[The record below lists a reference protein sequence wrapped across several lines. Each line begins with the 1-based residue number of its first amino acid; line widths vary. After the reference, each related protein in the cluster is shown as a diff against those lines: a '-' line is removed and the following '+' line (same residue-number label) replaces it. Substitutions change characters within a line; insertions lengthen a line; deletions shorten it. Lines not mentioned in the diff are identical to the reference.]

1 MSHYKHFTTKE
12 REKILFFLAQEK
24 TISFIAKELQR
35 DKSSVSRE
43 IKRNTN
49 TEGIYS
55 PSYAQK
61 QYEIRRRKCGRKPLL
76 LNADINKTVQFLFLQ
91 YQWSPE
97 QISFRLKHE
106 KNPIQ
111 ISYATI
117 YRGIYRGFLEEGKL
131 SPGQRGVARKLRH
144 KGKTR
149 NKNGCIETRGKI
161 KISHHIS
168 ERPEQANQRERIG
181 DWEADTVAGVTGKA
195 CLVTLVDR
203 KSRYLLCEKVAKKDS
218 ISVKQGGHLRVCG
231 DDLGEGQQRMDDV
244 FCNGVGGRGFC
255 TEDAHQRSGG
265 QMPGLDLVVLM
276 DEVQQVELLALILV
290 QALGLDIEHGIGV
303 HSHLLGVQQPVGQC
317 FLVGL
322 FHSSQ
327 LAEHR
332 LVLGKGQQFF
342 QLGGVLAEAGA
353 NVLFQRGGQ
362 ARVALQ
368 QPAAEGDAV
377 GLIVELFRVHR
388 LA

>member
-76 LNADINKTVQFLFLQ
+76 LNADIHKTVQFLFLQ

-117 YRGIYRGFLEEGKL
+117 YRGIYRGFLEEGNNPEWSIRVNVEHILGDEENLNRIPAKIRKAKNL
-131 SPGQRGVARKLRH
+131 QLLLETAVELARRKAVVEPGFVSAQGYMGRV
-144 KGKTR
+144 
-149 NKNGCIETRGKI
+149 
-161 KISHHIS
+161 
-168 ERPEQANQRERIG
+168 Q
-181 DWEADTVAGVTGKA
+181 
-195 CLVTLVDR
+195 
-203 KSRYLLCEKVAKKDS
+203 YLLPIYLTKMNK
-218 ISVKQGGHLRVCG
+218 
-231 DDLGEGQQRMDDV
+231 
-244 FCNGVGGRGFC
+244 
-255 TEDAHQRSGG
+255 
-265 QMPGLDLVVLM
+265 LDLAMTLTVM
-276 DEVQQVELLALILV
+276 DGYYLGNTCLTLEMAYLNAL
-290 QALGLDIEHGIGV
+290 
-303 HSHLLGVQQPVGQC
+303 
-317 FLVGL
+317 
-322 FHSSQ
+322 
-327 LAEHR
+327 
-332 LVLGKGQQFF
+332 
-342 QLGGVLAEAGA
+342 
-353 NVLFQRGGQ
+353 
-362 ARVALQ
+362 
-368 QPAAEGDAV
+368 
-377 GLIVELFRVHR
+377 
-388 LA
+388 

>member
-55 PSYAQK
+55 PSYAHK

-76 LNADINKTVQFLFLQ
+76 LNADIHKTVQFLFLQ

-131 SPGQRGVARKLRH
+131 SPGQR
-144 KGKTR
+144 
-149 NKNGCIETRGKI
+149 
-161 KISHHIS
+161 
-168 ERPEQANQRERIG
+168 
-181 DWEADTVAGVTGKA
+181 
-195 CLVTLVDR
+195 
-203 KSRYLLCEKVAKKDS
+203 
-218 ISVKQGGHLRVCG
+218 
-231 DDLGEGQQRMDDV
+231 
-244 FCNGVGGRGFC
+244 
-255 TEDAHQRSGG
+255 
-265 QMPGLDLVVLM
+265 
-276 DEVQQVELLALILV
+276 
-290 QALGLDIEHGIGV
+290 
-303 HSHLLGVQQPVGQC
+303 
-317 FLVGL
+317 
-322 FHSSQ
+322 
-327 LAEHR
+327 
-332 LVLGKGQQFF
+332 
-342 QLGGVLAEAGA
+342 
-353 NVLFQRGGQ
+353 
-362 ARVALQ
+362 
-368 QPAAEGDAV
+368 
-377 GLIVELFRVHR
+377 
-388 LA
+388 

>member
-35 DKSSVSRE
+35 NKSSVSRE

-76 LNADINKTVQFLFLQ
+76 LNADIHKTVQFLFLQ

-97 QISFRLKHE
+97 QISFRLKHD

-131 SPGQRGVARKLRH
+131 SPGRRGVARKYIEEKPDIKMVVLKREV
-144 KGKTR
+144 KLKLVITFQNDQ
-149 NKNGCIETRGKI
+149 NKQIN
-161 KISHHIS
+161 
-168 ERPEQANQRERIG
+168 ERESG

-218 ISVKQGGHLRVCG
+218 ISVKQAIIHMLKDSQPKTITPDRGKEFSRHEEISKALNDVQFYFPEPHQPWQRGTNENTNGLLREYSPKKQ
-231 DDLGEGQQRMDDV
+231 DL
-244 FCNGVGGRGFC
+244 
-255 TEDAHQRSGG
+255 TEIKPSLIRDK
-265 QMPGLDLVVLM
+265 V
-276 DEVQQVELLALILV
+276 LILNQRPRKCLNWKSPFEV
-290 QALGLDIEHGIGV
+290 YFDI
-303 HSHLLGVQQPVGQC
+303 SLHLT
-317 FLVGL
+317 
-322 FHSSQ
+322 
-327 LAEHR
+327 
-332 LVLGKGQQFF
+332 
-342 QLGGVLAEAGA
+342 
-353 NVLFQRGGQ
+353 
-362 ARVALQ
+362 
-368 QPAAEGDAV
+368 
-377 GLIVELFRVHR
+377 
-388 LA
+388 

>member
-76 LNADINKTVQFLFLQ
+76 LNADIHKTVQFLFLQ

-144 KGKTR
+144 RGKTR
-149 NKNGCIETRGKI
+149 HKNGCIETRGKI

-195 CLVTLVDR
+195 CLITLVDR

-218 ISVKQGGHLRVCG
+218 ISVKQAIIHMLKDSQPKTITPDRGKEFSRHEEISKALNDVQFYFPEPHQPWQRGTNENTNGLLREYFPKKQ
-231 DDLGEGQQRMDDV
+231 DL
-244 FCNGVGGRGFC
+244 
-255 TEDAHQRSGG
+255 TEIKPSLIRDK
-265 QMPGLDLVVLM
+265 
-276 DEVQQVELLALILV
+276 ALILNQRPRKCLNWKSPFEV
-290 QALGLDIEHGIGV
+290 YFDI
-303 HSHLLGVQQPVGQC
+303 SLHLT
-317 FLVGL
+317 
-322 FHSSQ
+322 
-327 LAEHR
+327 
-332 LVLGKGQQFF
+332 
-342 QLGGVLAEAGA
+342 
-353 NVLFQRGGQ
+353 
-362 ARVALQ
+362 
-368 QPAAEGDAV
+368 
-377 GLIVELFRVHR
+377 
-388 LA
+388 

>member
-76 LNADINKTVQFLFLQ
+76 LNADIHKTVQFLFLQ

-131 SPGQRGVARKLRH
+131 SPGQRGVARKLRN

-149 NKNGCIETRGKI
+149 HKNGCIETRGKI

-168 ERPEQANQRERIG
+168 ERPEQANRRERIG

-218 ISVKQGGHLRVCG
+218 ISVKR
-231 DDLGEGQQRMDDV
+231 
-244 FCNGVGGRGFC
+244 
-255 TEDAHQRSGG
+255 
-265 QMPGLDLVVLM
+265 
-276 DEVQQVELLALILV
+276 
-290 QALGLDIEHGIGV
+290 
-303 HSHLLGVQQPVGQC
+303 
-317 FLVGL
+317 
-322 FHSSQ
+322 
-327 LAEHR
+327 
-332 LVLGKGQQFF
+332 
-342 QLGGVLAEAGA
+342 
-353 NVLFQRGGQ
+353 
-362 ARVALQ
+362 
-368 QPAAEGDAV
+368 
-377 GLIVELFRVHR
+377 
-388 LA
+388 

>member
-55 PSYAQK
+55 PSYAHK

-76 LNADINKTVQFLFLQ
+76 LNADIHKTVQFLFLQ
-91 YQWSPE
+91 YQWSSE

-117 YRGIYRGFLEEGKL
+117 YRWIYRWFLEEGKL

-144 KGKTR
+144 RGKTR
-149 NKNGCIETRGKI
+149 HKNGCIETRGKI

-218 ISVKQGGHLRVCG
+218 ISVKQAIIHMLKDSRPKTITPDRGKEFSRHEEISKVLNDVQFYFPEPHQPWQRGTNENTNGLLREYFPKKQ
-231 DDLGEGQQRMDDV
+231 DL
-244 FCNGVGGRGFC
+244 
-255 TEDAHQRSGG
+255 TEIKPSLIRDK
-265 QMPGLDLVVLM
+265 
-276 DEVQQVELLALILV
+276 ALILN
-290 QALGLDIEHGIGV
+290 QRPRKCLNWKSPFEAYFDI
-303 HSHLLGVQQPVGQC
+303 SLHLTW
-317 FLVGL
+317 
-322 FHSSQ
+322 
-327 LAEHR
+327 
-332 LVLGKGQQFF
+332 QFK
-342 QLGGVLAEAGA
+342 A
-353 NVLFQRGGQ
+353 
-362 ARVALQ
+362 
-368 QPAAEGDAV
+368 D
-377 GLIVELFRVHR
+377 
-388 LA
+388 